1 MSHNSGAAVC
11 CTVRRVALTPAD
23 IAGAGKDDP
32 ARPESAN
39 PTDTMIGYSRLPVSG
54 QNLNLR
60 SGALTDVGCIR
71 VLASK
76 LPCKTAVPSSPR
88 AWITSAQATPWS
100 WRGVGAM
107 PRLPG
112 PCQGG

>member
-1 MSHNSGAAVC
+1 
-11 CTVRRVALTPAD
+11 
-23 IAGAGKDDP
+23 
-32 ARPESAN
+32 
-39 PTDTMIGYSRLPVSG
+39 MIGYSRLPVSG